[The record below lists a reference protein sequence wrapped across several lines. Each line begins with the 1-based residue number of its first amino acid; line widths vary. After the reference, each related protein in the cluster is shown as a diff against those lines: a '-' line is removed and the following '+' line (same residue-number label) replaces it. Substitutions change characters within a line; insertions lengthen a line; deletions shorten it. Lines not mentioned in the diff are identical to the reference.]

1 MIEPRHLRPLAL
13 LDGLSDAQIGQL
25 ATAGESLSF
34 GPGDEL
40 FQQSA
45 PAEFWWLLLTGRIA
59 LHRRT
64 GGDEKLVGTM
74 SSPGQWAGG
83 FRAWDQSGVYLAT
96 GRAVEAGHLLRV
108 PADRLRALADSWFPF
123 GVHFIRGLVQ
133 TVRNIES
140 IARQQES
147 LAALGTL
154 AAGLAHEL
162 NNPASAATR
171 AVDALVTTSD
181 DLLDSLRRL
190 ASASVT
196 AEQFV
201 ALDALRV
208 ERAPV
213 GPTPT
218 PVQLADRED
227 ELSDWLSDHGID
239 RDWVIAPAL
248 AAGGLDV
255 GWCERVAAVLPA
267 VALGSGLEWIAHSR
281 SSALLLGEIKESTGR
296 ISALV
301 GAVKEYTHLD
311 RARLEDIAVA
321 DGLDSTLIMLSRQLL
336 GITVQRE
343 YDEDAPTVEADMAEL
358 NQVWTQLIRNAADA
372 MNGSGELT
380 VRVTRDEEGVLVQI
394 ADTGP
399 GMSDEVRV
407 HAFDPFFTTKG
418 VGEGTG
424 LGLDVSRRIVVDSHG
439 GWIDL
444 DSGPTG
450 TIASVRLPAR
460 GNRAGQRS

>member
-25 ATAGESLSF
+25 AAAGESLSF
-34 GPGDEL
+34 GSGDEL
-40 FQQSA
+40 FRQSA
-45 PAEFWWLLLTGRIA
+45 PAESWWLLLAGRIA

-96 GRAVEAGHLLRV
+96 GRAVEAGRLLRV

-123 GVHFIRGLVQ
+123 GVHFIRGLMQ

-208 ERAPV
+208 ERAPI
-213 GPTPT
+213 GPTLT
-218 PVQLADRED
+218 PVQLADR
-227 ELSDWLSDHGID
+227 GT
-239 RDWVIAPAL
+239 
-248 AAGGLDV
+248 
-255 GWCERVAAVLPA
+255 
-267 VALGSGLEWIAHSR
+267 
-281 SSALLLGEIKESTGR
+281 SSATG
-296 ISALV
+296 
-301 GAVKEYTHLD
+301 
-311 RARLEDIAVA
+311 
-321 DGLDSTLIMLSRQLL
+321 
-336 GITVQRE
+336 
-343 YDEDAPTVEADMAEL
+343 
-358 NQVWTQLIRNAADA
+358 
-372 MNGSGELT
+372 
-380 VRVTRDEEGVLVQI
+380 
-394 ADTGP
+394 
-399 GMSDEVRV
+399 
-407 HAFDPFFTTKG
+407 
-418 VGEGTG
+418 
-424 LGLDVSRRIVVDSHG
+424 
-439 GWIDL
+439 
-444 DSGPTG
+444 
-450 TIASVRLPAR
+450 
-460 GNRAGQRS
+460 

>member
-83 FRAWDQSGVYLAT
+83 FWAWDQSGVYLAT

-181 DLLDSLRRL
+181 ACSTR
-190 ASASVT
+190 S
-196 AEQFV
+196 
-201 ALDALRV
+201 
-208 ERAPV
+208 
-213 GPTPT
+213 
-218 PVQLADRED
+218 
-227 ELSDWLSDHGID
+227 
-239 RDWVIAPAL
+239 
-248 AAGGLDV
+248 V
-255 GWCERVAAVLPA
+255 GWHRRRSRP
-267 VALGSGLEWIAHSR
+267 SSSSR
-281 SSALLLGEIKESTGR
+281 STRFASSGRRSGRRPLPSSWPIGRTSSATGCPTTASTG
-296 ISALV
+296 
-301 GAVKEYTHLD
+301 
-311 RARLEDIAVA
+311 
-321 DGLDSTLIMLSRQLL
+321 
-336 GITVQRE
+336 
-343 YDEDAPTVEADMAEL
+343 
-358 NQVWTQLIRNAADA
+358 
-372 MNGSGELT
+372 
-380 VRVTRDEEGVLVQI
+380 
-394 ADTGP
+394 TG
-399 GMSDEVRV
+399 
-407 HAFDPFFTTKG
+407 
-418 VGEGTG
+418 
-424 LGLDVSRRIVVDSHG
+424 
-439 GWIDL
+439 
-444 DSGPTG
+444 
-450 TIASVRLPAR
+450 
-460 GNRAGQRS
+460 